1 MGTAQRT
8 SLRTIAGLVFT
19 VICLI
24 HAFVDIFINIFSGN
38 GFGLLSSIVAVTALL
53 GLLITAL
60 RYHDSED
67 MDQWPVIFMCLYL
80 ISNLFL
86 IFGSSWTYALMLL
99 PLAALIL
106 LVTVFHDWGVMG
118 ITAGVLMILLT
129 IVGGMIIFHSNM
141 AVSVISVLSG
151 GKISSMYLASL
162 LVSNNCLMGIACIC
176 FFCSFPSTTSY
187 GDPTKTGLPPEDTTG
202 GFV

>member
-1 MGTAQRT
+1 MGTARRT

-24 HAFVDIFINIFSGN
+24 HAFVDIFINLFSGN
-38 GFGLLSSIVAVTALL
+38 GFGLLASVVAVMALL

-67 MDQWPVIFMCLYL
+67 MDQWPLIFMCLYL

-86 IFGSSWTYALMLL
+86 VFGSSWTYALMLL

-118 ITAGVLMILLT
+118 IAAGALMILLT
-129 IVGGMIIFHSNM
+129 IVGGMIIRYSSPEDH
-141 AVSVISVLSG
+141 VT
-151 GKISSMYLASL
+151 SMYVMSL

-187 GDPTKTGLPPEDTTG
+187 GDPTKTGLPPEDATG

>member
-1 MGTAQRT
+1 MGTARRT

-24 HAFVDIFINIFSGN
+24 HAFVDIFINLFSGN
-38 GFGLLSSIVAVTALL
+38 GFGLLASVVAVTALL

-67 MDQWPVIFMCLYL
+67 MDQWPLIFMCLYL

-86 IFGSSWTYALMLL
+86 VFGSSWTYALMLL

-106 LVTVFHDWGVMG
+106 LITVFHDWGVMG
-118 ITAGVLMILLT
+118 ITAGALMILLT
-129 IVGGMIIFHSNM
+129 IVGGMIIRCSSPEDH
-141 AVSVISVLSG
+141 VT
-151 GKISSMYLASL
+151 SMYVMSL

-187 GDPTKTGLPPEDTTG
+187 GDPTKTGLPPEDATG

>member
-1 MGTAQRT
+1 MGTARRT

-24 HAFVDIFINIFSGN
+24 HAFVDIFINLFSGN
-38 GFGLLSSIVAVTALL
+38 GFVLLASVVAVTALL

-67 MDQWPVIFMCLYL
+67 MDQWPLIFMCLYL

-86 IFGSSWTYALMLL
+86 VFGSSWTYALMLL

-106 LVTVFHDWGVMG
+106 LITVFHDWGVMG
-118 ITAGVLMILLT
+118 ITAGALMILLT
-129 IVGGMIIFHSNM
+129 IVGGMIIRCSSPEDH
-141 AVSVISVLSG
+141 VT
-151 GKISSMYLASL
+151 SMYVMSL

-187 GDPTKTGLPPEDTTG
+187 GDPTKTGLPPEDATG